1 MQVKGEINAPISLS
15 IHPNCGMPNGHS
27 TDNEKGLSACV
38 KLAQFVVGMEYFSMR
53 ELGQTGVE
61 MHYCSG
67 EDRSIGFESP
77 PKKKTPILVV
87 VVVWKILTLEVVYFY
102 AMHITKKFD
111 IGSVC

>member
-15 IHPNCGMPNGHS
+15 IHPNCVMPNGHS

-77 PKKKTPILVV
+77 PQKKDTNISS
-87 VVVWKILTLEVVYFY
+87 
-102 AMHITKKFD
+102 
-111 IGSVC
+111 GSSMENFNTGSSVLLRNAYNEKV